1 MTSTFKPGTTNLV
14 LTAGVSALV
23 AEDNKFA
30 AFVWKSLARFSR
42 GDWGSVGAEDWQA
55 NDEDLKSLNSGGWY
69 GRILASYEEL
79 ELLEIPEEKGEH
91 PTIWI
96 IRNTAEEDGTQ
107 AVTVL
112 FPEEY

>member
-69 GRILASYEEL
+69 GRILASYEDWTKGTGGSIL
-79 ELLEIPEEKGEH
+79 EWK
-91 PTIWI
+91 IWI

>member
-1 MTSTFKPGTTNLV
+1 MASTFKPGTTNLV

-69 GRILASYEEL
+69 GRILASY
-79 ELLEIPEEKGEH
+79 KGEQ

>member
-14 LTAGVSALV
+14 FTAEVNHCI

-42 GDWGSVGAEDWQA
+42 GDWGTVSPESWKA

-69 GRILASYEEL
+69 GRILASYEDWTKGTGGSIL
-79 ELLEIPEEKGEH
+79 EWK
-91 PTIWI
+91 IWI
-96 IRNTAEEDGTQ
+96 IRNTALPDGTQ
-107 AVTVL
+107 GVIVQ
-112 FPEEY
+112 FPNEY